1 MPLNNRLAKRNSG
14 SRGPIC
20 YDMYEIHNDQE
31 GAGYVNEK
39 DAAIL
44 RYLGEEQSLTKAAE
58 RLYMTQPA
66 LTYRIQ
72 QMEREFG
79 VPLIVKHAKGT
90 YLTPEGE
97 VLAAYAKKTQ
107 DELNYLKDYLLNM
120 GSRVKG
126 TLRLGVASYYGL
138 YKLPPLLKK
147 FRDLYPEVQFSV
159 TCALSPEILDMLTDQ
174 EIHVGV
180 VRGDYPWAESRYL
193 LHDEPICLISNEP
206 IDLADLPDL
215 PHIHYSEPKVKAVS
229 QNSSRF
235 SQTIQAW
242 WHEHY
247 EAPPSIAMQADA
259 YETCK
264 EMVKHGLGYSI
275 VPGVFVKPQD
285 GLYTLEL
292 KRKSGE
298 PIRRNTW
305 MLYREP
311 SLELAIVERFV
322 DFMKTEHPSREA

>member
-1 MPLNNRLAKRNSG
+1 M
-14 SRGPIC
+14 
-20 YDMYEIHNDQE
+20 DD
-31 GAGYVNEK
+31 K

-44 RYLGEEQSLTKAAE
+44 QYVLEEQSLTKAAE

-72 QMEREFG
+72 QMEREFS

-97 VLAAYAKKTQ
+97 VLAAYAKKNR
-107 DELNYLKDYLLNM
+107 DELKRLKDYLLNM
-120 GSRVKG
+120 GSRVWG

-147 FRDLYPEVQFSV
+147 FKNLYPEVQFSV
-159 TCALSPEILDMLTDQ
+159 TCALSPEILDLLADQ
-174 EIHVGV
+174 EIHIGI
-180 VRGDYPWAESRYL
+180 VRGDYPWGESRYL
-193 LHDEPICLISNEP
+193 LHDEPICLISKEPVDLDKLPELPQIHYNEP
-206 IDLADLPDL
+206 KA
-215 PHIHYSEPKVKAVS
+215 KAVRQTPS
-229 QNSSRF
+229 HF

-247 EAPPSIAMQADA
+247 DAPPSIAMQVDA

-275 VPGVFVKPQD
+275 VPGVFVKPED
-285 GLYTLEL
+285 GLYTVEL
-292 KRKSGE
+292 IRGNGE

-305 MLYREP
+305 MLYRES
-311 SLELAIVERFV
+311 SLELAIAERFI
-322 DFMKTEHPSREA
+322 DFMKTEHPSGETK